1 MLTRSKGWSH
11 RLNVSLRVARFDF
24 VQEEHVS
31 GSKSKEGLEA
41 GISQPLQGGSQDSGT
56 STPRHDVPPSTQQEP
71 ASRESSRSDASAVS
85 ASDMQAAPTPL
96 QVEAVDAFDK
106 ALETLDS
113 QQLNEDL
120 LRLTGQGANACNYLD
135 LPAVGDLQDKE
146 VVSHST
152 HVTSPDLSSANLVLA
167 RPQRHQVVLDP
178 TASPLDMH
186 AMPDGPPLASTPSNY
201 SWQGSVVWMQGEKF
215 QGEVQQNCVA
225 IADSVVGQIV
235 FIFKFQDLTAMPQEQ
250 ADVIVKLIMDVDHHL
265 PVVVRGK
272 NASTLNGYMKCT
284 LDRHSCCGGDFGR
297 SKADREDPVVG
308 RQVLRIMQE
317 EIKALRLT
325 FPVAM
330 MDIYS
335 SVPPSTG
342 LGQWFDDMWYPFSH
356 MSFLYQNYAAAA
368 HTDRK
373 DVGMGF
379 ITWYLAGSGMGDV
392 FQLPEMR
399 LSFTLCHG
407 SMMAFCASKVVH
419 GTRIPDAIG
428 QGCQRIGSAIALQR
442 RAINV
447 AVAHHKEMKV
457 RVAQE
462 QDIAIAT
469 VKKRHAQGVNKH
481 GQPLKRLRSAG

>member
-1 MLTRSKGWSH
+1 
-11 RLNVSLRVARFDF
+11 
-24 VQEEHVS
+24 
-31 GSKSKEGLEA
+31 
-41 GISQPLQGGSQDSGT
+41 
-56 STPRHDVPPSTQQEP
+56 
-71 ASRESSRSDASAVS
+71 
-85 ASDMQAAPTPL
+85 
-96 QVEAVDAFDK
+96 
-106 ALETLDS
+106 
-113 QQLNEDL
+113 
-120 LRLTGQGANACNYLD
+120 
-135 LPAVGDLQDKE
+135 
-146 VVSHST
+146 
-152 HVTSPDLSSANLVLA
+152 
-167 RPQRHQVVLDP
+167 
-178 TASPLDMH
+178 
-186 AMPDGPPLASTPSNY
+186 
-201 SWQGSVVWMQGEKF
+201 MQGEKF

-356 MSFLYQNYAAAA
+356 MSFSYQNYAAAA

-379 ITWYLAGSGMGDV
+379 ITWYPAGSGMPPVGDV

-399 LSFTLCHG
+399 LSFTPCHG

-419 GTRIPDAIG
+419 GTHIPDAIG

-442 RAINV
+442 RAINA